1 MSGKLD
7 GLSGKQARDRV
18 QSDCKVLGS
27 RRSPFADI
35 TNKLDSRLSS
45 PPPLQSHTLN
55 RVAVQNENDPKISGS
70 GEPRSC
76 HPAEPTRN
84 RRAARPSATSL
95 NDTRSSLP
103 VKPVSVVPSV
113 PPLDSVPHLRGDSLW
128 PRPRRQVSLGSG
140 VLNQSPHDPGLCGD
154 SAVNDV
160 LLCDAPDAR
169 PPLSPYPGPSTREPL
184 STSLL
189 PPKTHKLA
197 CGQLAILPSR
207 SVLVDFREGERRKG
221 RKGEEVMVV
230 SPNGDQV
237 NCLLRIQGTWLR
249 NIKIH
254 LFSAPH
260 LSTPC
265 CLAEPIVTYSL
276 SKLPVDQYKL
286 YEQAKKV
293 IEHIK
298 RNVTKVRLAGSMN
311 EVRCKPGFA

>member
-7 GLSGKQARDRV
+7 GSSEKQARGMV
-18 QSDCKVLGS
+18 QSDCKLSGI

-35 TNKLDSRLSS
+35 TNMFDSRLGRYDSEEPSS
-45 PPPLQSHTLN
+45 PPPQSHTL
-55 RVAVQNENDPKISGS
+55 RVAMQNENDSNSGMGHDRCPAKPMAPLRHRGVVRHSPPPMTSGS
-70 GEPRSC
+70 EF
-76 HPAEPTRN
+76 
-84 RRAARPSATSL
+84 
-95 NDTRSSLP
+95 
-103 VKPVSVVPSV
+103 PSV
-113 PPLDSVPHLRGDSLW
+113 PPLGSVPHVRGDS
-128 PRPRRQVSLGSG
+128 RPSRRQVLLGTG
-140 VLNQSPHDPGLCGD
+140 ALNQHEPGLSGE
-154 SAVNDV
+154 STVNDV
-160 LLCDAPDAR
+160 LHYDASNVKPS
-169 PPLSPYPGPSTREPL
+169 LSSYPGPSTREPL

-237 NCLLRIQGTWLR
+237 NCSLRHRETLLRD
-249 NIKIH
+249 IKIH

-265 CLAEPIVTYSL
+265 CLAEPIVTYPL
-276 SKLPVDQYKL
+276 NELPVDQYRL

-298 RNVTKVRLAGSMN
+298 RNVTKVRPAGWM
-311 EVRCKPGFA
+311 